1 MRQYVKIKKEAVSD
15 IKLIEHAELK
25 GAVKNQFKAFVFIP
39 TDTELVSGK
48 AVKFTLTPPGKDEE
62 FIAYGV
68 VDHYISENEEN
79 NGAAISI
86 IEIERAQDGPDGKQQ
101 EDAETQNTEHV
112 DFNDVASINIS
123 LPGINKIKEV
133 LGSLL
138 DMEITIEESEPIPEE
153 SPRSITTFVTDTGI
167 IGAVCVCD
175 LLLTCFIGGALDLIP
190 VEEVQQYAESGE
202 IPENILNNFK
212 EAMNVSASLF
222 NSENSPHISTGD
234 ILINPEKLNTD
245 LNIVINKA
253 NETSSYRIAIP
264 NYGEGTMSFYS
275 AP

>member
-25 GAVKNQFKAFVFIP
+25 GTSSEQSKAYVFIP
-39 TDTELVSGK
+39 TDIELVSGK
-48 AVKFTLTPPGKDEE
+48 AVKFTLSPPGKDEE

-68 VDHYISENEEN
+68 IDHYISEGEQGQ
-79 NGAAISI
+79 GAAITI
-86 IEIERAQDGPDGKQQ
+86 IEIERAQEGSDESP
-101 EDAETQNTEHV
+101 ETNSGSDQTENV
-112 DFNDVASINIS
+112 DFNDITSINIS
-123 LPGINKIKEV
+123 LPDMNKIKEV
-133 LGSLL
+133 LDSLL
-138 DMEITIEESEPIPEE
+138 GMEISIDKGEPI
-153 SPRSITTFVTDTGI
+153 SDDTPRSITTFVTDNGI

-190 VEEVQQYAESGE
+190 VEEVQKYAESGE

-222 NSENSPHISTGD
+222 NSENSPHISPGD
-234 ILINPEKLNTD
+234 VLINPEKLNTD

-253 NETSSYRIAIP
+253 KEINSYRIAIP
-264 NYGEGTMSFYS
+264 NYGEGTMTLYS

>member
-25 GAVKNQFKAFVFIP
+25 GAVKNQFKAFIFIP

-68 VDHYISENEEN
+68 IDQYISENEEN
-79 NGAAISI
+79 KGAAISI
-86 IEIERAQDGPDGKQQ
+86 IEIERAQGGSDGKQNDTEI
-101 EDAETQNTEHV
+101 EDTEHV

-123 LPGINKIKEV
+123 LPSINKIKEV
-133 LGSLL
+133 LDSLL
-138 DMEITIEESEPIPEE
+138 DMEITIEESEPISDE
-153 SPRSITTFVTDTGI
+153 SPRSITTFVTDSGI
-167 IGAVCVCD
+167 IGTVCICD

-202 IPENILNNFK
+202 IPDNILNNFK

-222 NSENSPHISTGD
+222 NSENSPRISTGD
-234 ILINPEKLNTD
+234 VLINPEKLNTD

-253 NETSSYRIAIP
+253 KEISSYRITIP
-264 NYGEGTMSFYS
+264 NYGEGTMTFYS